1 MIYKGVARYEII
13 PKSKDIKTHD
23 LGTITR
29 LIYNAKSYNEAYEKF
44 TKFIK
49 GLEFSIESDGE
60 NLSVQI
66 VSISEDN

>member
-44 TKFIK
+44 SNFIRW
-49 GLEFSIESDGE
+49 LSHDDEFF
-60 NLSVQI
+60 SVQI
-66 VSISEDN
+66 ISISEDN

>member
-29 LIYNAKSYNEAYEKF
+29 LIYDTKSYKEAYEKF
-44 TKFIK
+44 TKFIRS
-49 GLEFSIESDGE
+49 LEFNYEDE
-60 NLSVQI
+60 CLSVQI

>member
-44 TKFIK
+44 SKFIRS
-49 GLEFSIESDGE
+49 LEFNYEDE
-60 NLSVQI
+60 CLSVQI